1 MTLCQPFRGPSP
13 APMSSRYWGF
23 WEDVPVRLALGRQGH
38 EGSPLCPPGR
48 NFDKNGNMLDWWT
61 NFSAQ
66 HFQEQSECMVHQY
79 GNYSWDLADHQN
91 VSRPSA
97 APPPPGTGSPALA
110 PGGCR
115 GARLPYRPASCV
127 QVNGF
132 STLGENIA
140 DNGGVRQAYKVGPS
154 RGPSRAQG
162 NRCLGEAETVPCAG
176 RGTPGALLHPSRK
189 AAVPWGSQPGC
200 G

>member
-1 MTLCQPFRGPSP
+1 MPPGPETPGSDLGGGMVGHQSPLPGLSSPMTLCQPFRGPSP

-91 VSRPSA
+91 V
-97 APPPPGTGSPALA
+97 
-110 PGGCR
+110 
-115 GARLPYRPASCV
+115 
-127 QVNGF
+127 NGF